1 MRAQD
6 LLRYFTRILSHLG
19 MPVICYIPRNG
30 SELFKVFFGHL
41 ILQHFIL
48 SFLVTYCLLPLLSA
62 TSDSY
67 NIKSSL
73 VFVFKHMPQRK
84 SYLHLMSSELDQILK
99 SLVSEFFQGN
109 TRHVKKSQFSQD
121 GFYLYH
127 HSAPSI
133 GYQTTV
139 QSSRLPLS

>member
-1 MRAQD
+1 
-6 LLRYFTRILSHLG
+6 

-109 TRHVKKSQFSQD
+109 TRHVKKITILSRWVLSLSPFCTIHWLPDYSLV
-121 GFYLYH
+121 FKATTEL
-127 HSAPSI
+127 I
-133 GYQTTV
+133 GVKHVLKCHKAQY
-139 QSSRLPLS
+139 S